1 MRISAKVTIVGVS
14 VLILA
19 MTPTITPAGGSSR
32 VPHAS
37 SNPLEIAI
45 FHDYSGPNAAYGP
58 EAAAGCF
65 PAERLINAAGGVLG
79 HQITCVP
86 TDAKGDPADAVPAA
100 NRLIASSSSLVGVLG
115 GGSDDATA
123 IVPLF
128 QQAGIPIFSTTGE
141 ASFDHSTA
149 SYFWRILSPDSAQG
163 AAMAAAAKELG
174 FTKVAT
180 VFGNDSSA
188 QGSAPAAIAGVGK
201 IHLKLVANQTIA
213 IGQLSYRSEV
223 EKLVSA
229 KPQAIISEAD
239 PQTSATYFSELAQL
253 GTVPSLITDPV
264 SQEPNWRTAVIG
276 AIGKSILNTKDY
288 AVVAYEPA
296 NAPAYEAY
304 TGALKAS
311 AAKVPQPLQWESDP
325 YSVADY
331 DSVVIMALA
340 MDMAQ
345 SSSPKVYNN
354 YVIKVTNPSA
364 GAVVVH
370 TYAAGKAALAAG
382 KHIQYIGA
390 SGEIIFDRWHNAGQ
404 GFAIERYQN
413 GNWHIASVLTAA
425 EIKAAI

>member
-1 MRISAKVTIVGVS
+1 MKISTRVATVS
-14 VLILA
+14 ASALVVAMTAA
-19 MTPTITPAGGSSR
+19 MTPAWGSSR
-32 VPHAS
+32 AAHTS
-37 SNPLEIAI
+37 SSTLEIAI

-65 PAERLINAAGGVLG
+65 PAESLINAAGGVLG
-79 HQITCVP
+79 HPITCVP

-100 NRLIASSSSLVGVLG
+100 NRLIASSSALVGVLG
-115 GGSDDATA
+115 GGTDDATA
-123 IVPLF
+123 VIPLF

-163 AAMAAAAKELG
+163 AAMAAAAKKLG

-180 VFGNDSSA
+180 VFGNDASA
-188 QGSAPAAIAGVGK
+188 QGSAPAAISGVGK
-201 IHLKLVANQTIA
+201 IHLNLVENQTIA

-223 EKLVSA
+223 EKLVTTA
-229 KPQAIISEAD
+229 PQAIISEAD
-239 PQTSATYFSELAQL
+239 PQTSTTYFSELAQL
-253 GTVPSLITDPV
+253 GTVPNLITDPV

-276 AIGKSILNTKDY
+276 AIGKSTLNSKDY

-296 NAPAYEAY
+296 NAPAYQAY

-311 AAKVPQPLQWESDP
+311 AKNVPKPQQWESDP

-340 MDMAQ
+340 MDMAH
-345 SSSPKVYNN
+345 SSSPKVYNS
-354 YVIKVTNPSA
+354 YITKVTNPSA
-364 GAVVVH
+364 GALVVH
-370 TYAAGKAALAAG
+370 TYAAGKAALAKG
-382 KHIQYIGA
+382 KHIQYVGA
-390 SGEIIFDRWHNAGQ
+390 SGAIVFDRWHNAGQ
-404 GFAIERYQN
+404 GFAIERYKN
-413 GNWHIASVLTAA
+413 GNWHISSVLSAA